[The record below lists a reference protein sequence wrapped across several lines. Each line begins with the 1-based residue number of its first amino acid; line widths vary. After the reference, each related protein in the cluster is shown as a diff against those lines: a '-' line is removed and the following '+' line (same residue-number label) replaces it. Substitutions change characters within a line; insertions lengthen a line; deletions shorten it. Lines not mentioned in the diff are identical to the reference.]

1 MTTGASPIMQTVTFS
16 VSPDLGP
23 NGANDVMLGV
33 AAWQE
38 IKSVERLR
46 GAQHNGFA
54 YAAALRK
61 GTPVKVVLDR
71 LSATAG
77 VLQAQLN

>member
-1 MTTGASPIMQTVTFS
+1 MQTVTFR
-16 VSPDLGP
+16 VDPDLGP

-33 AAWQE
+33 ASWQE

-46 GAQHNGFA
+46 RAEHNGFA

-61 GTPVKVVLDR
+61 GMPVKTVLDR
-71 LSATAG
+71 LRATAG